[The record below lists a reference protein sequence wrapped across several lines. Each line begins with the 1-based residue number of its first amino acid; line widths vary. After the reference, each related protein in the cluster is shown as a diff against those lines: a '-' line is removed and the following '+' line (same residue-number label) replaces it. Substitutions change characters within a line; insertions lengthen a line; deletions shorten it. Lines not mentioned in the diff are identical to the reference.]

1 MKNSRPKVVKVIYD
15 TSIGSDGKKIILFD
29 NGKMLND
36 PIEERHWCMAE
47 EPDVIS
53 NHKYIFSCDFIIKF
67 GDKEYTRSDI
77 LLHCNGSD
85 RKIIKIDV
93 SSERDNT
100 RHVSFLI
107 EPKEWKGELL
117 NHIKQQEKEF
127 YLSEHEL
134 LIASHD
140 LLKGE
145 YSWVHFK
152 QHVEIDGC
160 IVDGLA
166 FVNHCNNYNSN
177 TKIIGF
183 EAKTNH
189 DNYKRLYNQINS
201 YLSICDE
208 VYLVIEDNEVPKD
221 LPFYVG
227 VIKVQDSI
235 STITRRA
242 VSLKHSADVG
252 DCWKTLL
259 KNLCVNIGLKR
270 ETPLIRFFNTI
281 ENIKRKLIWNQF
293 VIGWHQTYV
302 EEYVSLTDDEKK
314 LIKIFFGIEK
324 DEDVK
329 PLVKLL
335 TLDDFCRIS

>member
-1 MKNSRPKVVKVIYD
+1 MKNSKPKVVKVVYD
-15 TSIGSDGKKIILFD
+15 TSIGSDRKKIVLFD
-29 NGKMLND
+29 NGKMLDDN
-36 PIEERHWCMAE
+36 IEERHWFMAE
-47 EPDVIS
+47 EPKSVSDQ
-53 NHKYIFSCDFIIKF
+53 KYIFSCDFILQF
-67 GDKEYTRSDI
+67 GDKEYVRSDI
-77 LLHCNGSD
+77 SLHCNGNN
-85 RKIIKIDV
+85 RKILKIDV
-93 SSERDNT
+93 SSEHDNT
-100 RHVSFLI
+100 GHVSFLI

-117 NHIKQQEKEF
+117 NHIKQQEKDF

-134 LIASHD
+134 LLASHD
-140 LLKGE
+140 LLKDE
-145 YSWVHFK
+145 YSWVHFRH
-152 QHVEIDGC
+152 HVEIDGC

-189 DNYKRLYNQINS
+189 DNYKRLYGQINS

-208 VYLVIEDNEVPKD
+208 VYLVIEDKDVPKD

-235 STITRRA
+235 SKIARQAT
-242 VSLKHSADVG
+242 SLKHSADVG

-259 KNLCVNIGLKR
+259 KNLCVSIGLKK
-270 ETPLIRFFNTI
+270 ETPLIKFFNTL

-302 EEYVSLTDDEKK
+302 DEYVALTDDEKK
-314 LIKIFFGIEK
+314 LIKLFFDTEK
-324 DEDVK
+324 AEDVK

-335 TLDDFCRIS
+335 TLDNFC

>member
-1 MKNSRPKVVKVIYD
+1 MKNSKPPKVVKVIYN
-15 TSIGSDGKKIILFD
+15 TDGNKIVLFD
-29 NGKMLND
+29 NGKMLDD

-47 EPDVIS
+47 EPEDIS
-53 NHKYIFSCDFIIKF
+53 NQKYIFSCKFIIQF

-77 LLHCNGSD
+77 SLHCNGSD

-93 SSERDNT
+93 SSEQRDT
-100 RHVSFLI
+100 GHVSFLI

-183 EAKTNH
+183 EAKSNH
-189 DNYKRLYNQINS
+189 DNYKRLYDQINS

-208 VYLVIEDNEVPKD
+208 VYLVIEDKEIPAD

-227 VIKVQDSI
+227 VIRVQDSV
-235 STITRRA
+235 STIARLAT
-242 VSLKHSADVG
+242 SLKHSTDVG

-259 KNLCVNIGLKR
+259 KNLCVSIGLKR
-270 ETPLIRFFNTI
+270 ETPLIKFFNTI

-302 EEYVSLTDDEKK
+302 DEYVALSEDEKR
-314 LIKIFFGIEK
+314 LIKLFFDTEK
-324 DEDVK
+324 AEDVK

-335 TLDDFCRIS
+335 TLDDFC

>member
-1 MKNSRPKVVKVIYD
+1 M
-15 TSIGSDGKKIILFD
+15 
-29 NGKMLND
+29 
-36 PIEERHWCMAE
+36 
-47 EPDVIS
+47 
-53 NHKYIFSCDFIIKF
+53 
-67 GDKEYTRSDI
+67 
-77 LLHCNGSD
+77 
-85 RKIIKIDV
+85 
-93 SSERDNT
+93 
-100 RHVSFLI
+100 
-107 EPKEWKGELL
+107 
-117 NHIKQQEKEF
+117 
-127 YLSEHEL
+127 
-134 LIASHD
+134 IASHD

-152 QHVEIDGC
+152 RQVEIDGC

-208 VYLVIEDNEVPKD
+208 VYLVIEDKEIPKD

-227 VIKVQDSI
+227 VIQVRDSI
-235 STITRRA
+235 SNITRRA
-242 VSLKHSADVG
+242 ASLKHSADVG

-281 ENIKRKLIWNQF
+281 ENIKRKMIWNQF
-293 VIGWHQTYV
+293 VVGWHQTYV

-314 LIKIFFGIEK
+314 LIKLFFDTEK
-324 DEDVK
+324 AEDVK
-329 PLVKLL
+329 SLVKLL
-335 TLDDFCRIS
+335 TLDDFFQTEVFMSK